1 MSFDTGILGKKIGM
15 TQVFNPSGELVGVTA
30 IEVGPCVVV
39 AKRTVEKDGYV
50 ALQIGFDEKPE
61 RKAKRP
67 ELGHFNKAGVAPMRH
82 LREFRVPQEVAD
94 QYEVGRQLDVTALE
108 MGMKIDVSSKS
119 KGLGF
124 TGVMKRYGFRGAKAT
139 HGVHEAF
146 RHGGSLGQNMTPG
159 RVMKGKKMAGHKG
172 NKKITVQNVEI
183 IRVFAAD
190 NLIFVRGPIPG
201 GKNNLVTI
209 RPAVKV
215 KK

>member
-50 ALQIGFDEKPE
+50 ALQVGFDEKPE

-82 LREFRVPQEVAD
+82 LREFRLPQEVAD
-94 QYEVGRQLDVTALE
+94 RYEVGQQLDVTALE
-108 MGMKIDVSSKS
+108 MGMKIDVSSKT

-139 HGVHEAF
+139 HGVHEVF